1 MGRGADGPVVAGG
14 GVCAARGRWEGLG
27 VTTRPQTV
35 GELRE
40 SGYTLIPV
48 RDEMRR
54 NLVTKIRSGEPIF
67 PQIMGF
73 DGTVIPALQNAI
85 LAGQDVIFLGERG
98 QAKSR
103 LIRALTALL
112 NETTPVLDGPEI
124 PENPFAPISEA
135 GRQLLAEKGE
145 QAPIRWLSREERYA
159 EKLAT
164 PDITIA
170 DLIGDVDPIRVA
182 EGRYLSD
189 AMTIHF
195 GLVPRANRG
204 IFCINELP
212 DLAER
217 IQVGLL
223 NIMEERDVQIRGFR
237 VRLPLDVVIVASANP
252 EDYTNRGRIITPL
265 KDRYGAQ
272 IRTHY
277 PEEVETEIAIVRQE
291 ATPLEVDGLRQT
303 VPDYMEE
310 IVAEITRL
318 ARRSPDVSQ
327 RSGVSVRA
335 SIAGFETLLANATR
349 RAILLDETHVVP
361 RVSDLP
367 HLLPAIQGKIELET
381 VEEGRDEQIV
391 EKLVQGAVAA
401 VFNRRFNVVDLE
413 EVVEHFKAGLS
424 VEVGETLRSDT
435 YARLLGSVEGLRQ
448 AIQPLDVGEDPAL
461 AAAAVEFLLEGLH
474 LNKRLNKD
482 QVGSLTQYRG

>member
-1 MGRGADGPVVAGG
+1 MTDK
-14 GVCAARGRWEGLG
+14 AA
-27 VTTRPQTV
+27 TV

-40 SGYTLIPV
+40 AGYRAKSV
-48 RDEMRR
+48 REEMRD
-54 NLVTKIRSGEPIF
+54 NLIGRLGSGEALF
-67 PQIMGF
+67 PGILGYEE
-73 DGTVIPALQNAI
+73 TVEPALVNAL

-103 LIRALTALL
+103 MIRQLAGLL
-112 NETTPVLDGPEI
+112 DEEIPVLAEVEI
-124 PENPFAPISEA
+124 HEDPLSPISVE
-135 GRQLLAEKGE
+135 GRERLETLGDA
-145 QAPIRWLSREERYA
+145 APIRWVGREERYA

-170 DLIGDVDPIRVA
+170 DLIGEVDPIKVA

-189 AMTIHF
+189 ELTLHF
-195 GLVPRANRG
+195 GLVPRTNRG

-223 NIMEERDVQIRGFR
+223 NVMEERDVQIRGFQ
-237 VRLPLDVVIVASANP
+237 VRLPLDVLVVASANP

-277 PEEVETEIAIVRQE
+277 PEELETEIAIAKQE
-291 ATPLEVDGLRQT
+291 ARSVEAPGCRVDCPR
-303 VPDYMEE
+303 YMEE
-310 IVAEITRL
+310 IVAEVTRF

-335 SIAGFETLLANATR
+335 TIACYETLLANALR
-349 RAILLDETHVVP
+349 RAIASGESRTAP
-361 RVSDLP
+361 RICDLY
-367 HLLPAIQGKIELET
+367 HIAPALQGKLELES
-381 VEEGRDEQIV
+381 VDDGADELIV
-391 EKLVQGAVAA
+391 EKLIHAAIAV
-401 VFNRRFNVVDLE
+401 VFGRYFNIAELDA
-413 EVVEHFKAGLS
+413 VVEQFRTGLA
-424 VEVGETLRSDT
+424 VEVGEQLASGD
-435 YARLLGSVEGLRQ
+435 YAGVVQRIEGAQEAL
-448 AIQPLDVGEDPAL
+448 QPLEIGEDAAGL
-461 AAAAVEFLLEGLH
+461 ASAVEFLLEGLH

-482 QVGSLTQYRG
+482 SIGRAAFYRA